1 MTVREKK
8 AKAAAIAV
16 STVLAVVREPEN
28 IRRNDDWR
36 KVSMVVK
43 KQGILRFR
51 GRIPS
56 NYRIRM

>member
-1 MTVREKK
+1 MTLREKK
-8 AKAAAIAV
+8 MKAAAIAV
-16 STVLAVVREPEN
+16 STVLSVVREPECAK
-28 IRRNDDWR
+28 RNTDWR
-36 KVSMVVK
+36 KISMVVK